1 MNVEELETLQKNN
14 LPIYFENEKIIV
26 IDYFEIL
33 NIAEIMLEDEKK
45 ILVDLSMLSPRKKDD
60 NEKSIN
66 IFTGGNIN
74 DKSFG

>member
-45 ILVDLSMLSPRKKDD
+45 Y
-60 NEKSIN
+60 
-66 IFTGGNIN
+66 
-74 DKSFG
+74 